1 MRFFVVENNDYWSG
15 FYSLLYYK
23 SSIIFLSKPVKK
35 IMCVDIFFLYNIKFF
50 LPQTGFT
57 DYGKF
62 ILYATT
68 KKALF

>member
-1 MRFFVVENNDYWSG
+1 
-15 FYSLLYYK
+15 
-23 SSIIFLSKPVKK
+23 
-35 IMCVDIFFLYNIKFF
+35 MCVDIFFLYNIKFF

-68 KKALF
+68 KKALIYFNLSCKNKYLL

>member
-15 FYSLLYYK
+15 FYSLLYNK
-23 SSIIFLSKPVKK
+23 SSIILCKPVKK